1 MNIFKKIYYW
11 NRNTIYFPL
20 LRFFDT
26 KLTKNHLIC
35 VKESFNAMP
44 YDYSYLWRVEKAH
57 LIEMRDYFKISH
69 ITGHEDDIKY
79 IDICIKLLDILID
92 DGYHLYDIDK
102 NVFKK
107 YVNIKNDYRFNISK
121 QYHNDLEI
129 YCLEVYLQKVKHLYY
144 EILKNKITNW
154 WD

>member
-44 YDYSYLWRVEKAH
+44 YDYSYLWRVEKVH

-69 ITGHEDDIKY
+69 ITDHENDIKY

-92 DGYHLYDIDK
+92 DGYELFDYDK
-102 NVFKK
+102 HVFCKF
-107 YVNIKNDYRFNISK
+107 VNIRNDNRFNLSK
-121 QYHNDLEI
+121 VTYDDIEI
-129 YCLEVYLQKVKHLYY
+129 YCFDVYIAKVKNLYY

>member
-44 YDYSYLWRVEKAH
+44 YDYSYLWRVEKVH

-69 ITGHEDDIKY
+69 ITDHENDIKY

-92 DGYHLYDIDK
+92 DGYELFDYD
-102 NVFKK
+102 NHVFCKF
-107 YVNIKNDYRFNISK
+107 VNIRNDNRFNLSK
-121 QYHNDLEI
+121 VTYDDIEI
-129 YCLEVYLQKVKHLYY
+129 YCFDVYIAKVKNLYY

>member
-44 YDYSYLWRVEKAH
+44 YDYSYLWRVEKVH

-69 ITGHEDDIKY
+69 ITNHENDIKY

-92 DGYHLYDIDK
+92 DGYDLYDTDK

-107 YVNIKNDYRFNISK
+107 CFCSAVKYSK
-121 QYHNDLEI
+121 EDSSSSIGYSALHCGQERRLM
-129 YCLEVYLQKVKHLYY
+129 
-144 EILKNKITNW
+144 
-154 WD
+154 